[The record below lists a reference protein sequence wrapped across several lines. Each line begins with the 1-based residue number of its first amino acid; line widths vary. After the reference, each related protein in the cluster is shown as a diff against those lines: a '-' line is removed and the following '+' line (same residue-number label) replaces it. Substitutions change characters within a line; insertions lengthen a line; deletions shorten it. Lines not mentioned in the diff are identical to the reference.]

1 MEHRGPGKPPV
12 PITRMEAKKAANE
25 DIPLPPNPA
34 PYLIDWLL
42 EIGPTQP
49 VGMGAAP
56 ISFGAML
63 DWQDIMG
70 VELQPW
76 EARMLRRLS
85 VDYVNEQ
92 YHARDKDRL
101 APYSAFFAG
110 DVRAN
115 RQRVDDK
122 IRSLFGGPKKKD

>member
-1 MEHRGPGKPPV
+1 
-12 PITRMEAKKAANE
+12 MEAKKAANE

-42 EIGPTQP
+42 EIGPTEP
-49 VGMGAAP
+49 AGMGAAP
-56 ISFGAML
+56 ISFGSML

-70 VELQPW
+70 VELEPW
-76 EARMLRRLS
+76 EAQTLRRLS

-92 YHARDKDRL
+92 YHARDKDRP
-101 APYSAFFAG
+101 APYSAFLSG
-110 DVRAN
+110 DVQAN

-122 IRSLFGGPKKKD
+122 LRALFSGLKKKG